1 MTIRVLMVVEDDP
14 DLRLLVRV
22 MFANAPDFEVDGEA
36 ADAAT
41 AIDLARINKPD
52 LVIHDHKLN
61 GTMTGLEA
69 APQIKA
75 DVPSCSIILFS
86 ASEEMREAAMDSPA
100 IDAFLIKTDI
110 AKLVPLARQLVAA
123 A

>member
-1 MTIRVLMVVEDDP
+1 MTRVLVVVEDEA

-22 MFANAPDFEVDGEA
+22 MFSNAPDFELAGEA

-41 AIDLARINKPD
+41 AIELARTSKPD
-52 LVIHDHKLN
+52 LVILDHKLN

-69 APQIKA
+69 APFIKA

-86 ASEEMREAAMDSPA
+86 ASEEMREPAMDSPA

-110 AKLVPLARQLVAA
+110 AKLVPLARQLLGAP
-123 A
+123 